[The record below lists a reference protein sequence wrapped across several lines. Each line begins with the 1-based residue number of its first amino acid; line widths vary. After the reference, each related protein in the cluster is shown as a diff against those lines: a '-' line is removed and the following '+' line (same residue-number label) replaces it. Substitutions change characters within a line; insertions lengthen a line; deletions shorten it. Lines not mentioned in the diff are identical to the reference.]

1 MVNLVHET
9 GFQEVP
15 AFELN
20 MQSKWPSA
28 WALKGKGISLLCPEN
43 KPGGE
48 QQQGA
53 G

>member
-9 GFQEVP
+9 GFQEVQ

-20 MQSKWPSA
+20 LAKWPCA

-43 KPGGE
+43 KPEGE
-48 QQQGA
+48 RQQG
-53 G
+53 GG